1 MKKTLYL
8 MRHGQTL
15 FNVQHKMQGWCDSP
29 LTKIGIQQALCAKKY
44 FQDQSIVFDAAYCS
58 TAERASDTLELVTD
72 MPYTRLKGLKELSFG
87 KFEGEPEYLRPQP
100 IPKLHLA
107 DYYVQFGGEDDF
119 VAQKRVND
127 TLTDIMN
134 QDNDNVLAVSH
145 AGAIIM
151 FTDLWDDS
159 DKLQQAG
166 FTNCSILKFSFEDDQ
181 FTFESLINLENKT
194 R

>member
-15 FNVQHKMQGWCDSP
+15 FNVQHKMQGWSDSP
-29 LTKIGIQQALCAKKY
+29 LTQTGINQALAAKQY
-44 FQDQSIVFDAAYCS
+44 FKSQNISFDAAFCS
-58 TAERASDTLELVTD
+58 TAERSSDTLELVSD

-100 IPKLHLA
+100 IPGKHFA

-119 VAQKRVND
+119 EAQKRVND
-127 TLTDIMN
+127 TLTNIMN
-134 QDNDNVLAVSH
+134 QDNDSVLAVSH

-151 FTDLWDDS
+151 FTDLWYDS
-159 DKLQQAG
+159 DQLQKDG
-166 FTNCSILKFSFEDDQ
+166 FTNCSIVQFSFEDNQ
-181 FTFESLINLENKT
+181 FTYKKLINIKNDK